1 MGRIA
6 QTQMEILVGHKLVE
20 IKENSIVV
28 EHAGGLKKL
37 KPIPLSWLLALD
49 PSPS

>member
-1 MGRIA
+1 MNVAVTDQIAYGKIA

-28 EHAGGLKKL
+28 EHAGGLKGN
-37 KPIPLSWLLALD
+37 
-49 PSPS
+49 